1 MSAQEIFIQS
11 IAPYV
16 QKLARQYGYK
26 YPSAIIAQAC
36 IESAYGK
43 STLSAKYHNYFG
55 IKWYRG
61 CGRNAVNMNTKEEYT
76 PGVLTSIN
84 AGFMVGTSMEDGVWM
99 YFDFLQRNSRYNNLK
114 SATSSLNYLE
124 LIKADGYATSSTY
137 VNSNYS
143 VVKNYN
149 LLKYDGTPAAE
160 PKKVSYAGVVTAS
173 ALNVRSG
180 ASAYSEIVQVGG
192 HNFVLPKGLCVAIDA
207 ELDGWGRLASIP
219 GWVSLQYIKR

>member
-26 YPSAIIAQAC
+26 YPSAVIAQAC

-55 IKWYRG
+55 IKWYKG

-76 PGVLTSIN
+76 PGVLSSIN

-99 YFDFLQRNSRYNNLK
+99 YFDFIQRNSRYKNLK
-114 SATSSLNYLE
+114 QATSSLNYLE

-137 VNSNYS
+137 VTTVWN
-143 VVKNYN
+143 VVCTQN
-149 LLKYDGTPAAE
+149 LGRFDKQAAPTP
-160 PKKVSYAGVVTAS
+160 VSYAGVVTAN
-173 ALNVRSG
+173 ALNVRTAPST
-180 ASAYSEIVQVGG
+180 SAEILQVADR
-192 HNFVLPKGLCVAIDA
+192 NFILPKGLCVAIDA

-219 GWVSLQYIKR
+219 GWVSLQYIRK